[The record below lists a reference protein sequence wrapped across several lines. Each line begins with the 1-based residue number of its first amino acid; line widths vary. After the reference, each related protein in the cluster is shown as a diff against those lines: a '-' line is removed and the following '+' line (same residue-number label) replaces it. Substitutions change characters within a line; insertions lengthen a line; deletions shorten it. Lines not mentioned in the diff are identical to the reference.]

1 MKIDID
7 KLSEGELVD
16 LNNRIVERLR
26 FLAQMRIR
34 SEMLQFSIGERVTFT
49 AEGARSISGI
59 FTRYN
64 RKTVT
69 VIADDGQR
77 WNVSPGLLSK
87 AETTET
93 RRVGTGKV
101 IYLKKK
107 E

>member
-1 MKIDID
+1 MKIDIE
-7 KLSEGELVD
+7 KLSEAELVD

-26 FLAQMRIR
+26 FLAQMRTH
-34 SEMLQFSIGERVTFT
+34 SEMLQFSIGDRVTFT
-49 AEGARSISGI
+49 AEGARSVSGI
-59 FTRYN
+59 LTRYN

-87 AETTET
+87 AETAET

-101 IYLKKK
+101 IHLKKK
-107 E
+107 K